1 METQKLTTGIIRI
14 WQIFLVLILLLL
26 AGSILFAAI
35 ASYNGVVVRASTT
48 DRSSSRDK
56 NTSQPS
62 PTPTPEV
69 LHKLVGSYYLTNEN
83 IDAKLLL
90 NNKGNEPLEVRPT
103 LYNKD
108 GVEFTPVPV
117 TVAPQSFQLISLNE
131 WAALAGDSFKAGN
144 IRLLHFGK
152 DLVLGAQIYL
162 TDHARSLS
170 YEEKLAELGK
180 FDSRVQEAVWWMP
193 SREAE
198 VRVVLTNTSDEP
210 LSLVGRLGRKPNVV
224 SEAHFLNL
232 QPHTT
237 RAIDLPND
245 FPGSTSFL
253 NSEVISLSVEH
264 SGPSDALLARAL
276 VYERAKGYSNAVQ
289 FTNPTKGRSTEY
301 QGVGFQIEDI
311 LGSPMR
317 PVIVARNVGPTAAT
331 VSVRV
336 PYTRIDGTRG
346 NILLTPEQLAP
357 GEMRLLNVQRIIQ
370 RSHQEQIDVA
380 SLEVTY
386 DTAPGSVIVNAH
398 SVSNDHD
405 QVFRVP
411 MWDPM
416 AQRSPTGGY
425 PWRLEG
431 TSITQTYIKNVTDT
445 EEDYVAFLVWQDG
458 GMYMLGRKSIAPHE
472 TVNIDVERLRDEQ
485 VPDENGQTIPLNITS
500 GQLQWTLLRKDTF
513 PDDDTRANLS
523 LLGRSE
529 QVDIENGIAT
539 NYSCQN
545 CCVGDHVGGY
555 VSPSTIEIEY
565 GQSASFQAYE
575 MAETCYG
582 FPYVYP
588 TGASWTSSN
597 AGMGQVSGG
606 SITPQAAGQTNISAS
621 WQTQNSFVEPCPPG
635 GGGPMFAWYSMAEA
649 CTETRTGGP
658 RIDEDE
664 FTETGSNT
672 ALLIPECGVCQTHM
686 FTTSPPAATLTVKP
700 KVRIT
705 GPGSAN
711 DGSNVTFSA
720 TVEGGTPSSY
730 NWTAEWS
737 SGAGNNP
744 KVTFGSSTAASTSAD
759 AHWFANP
766 NSACS
771 ASRNSKYEVKLAVTV
786 NGQSADKEQD
796 YTVMVPWDPAGVT
809 TATPTITGGPIIS
822 FDPAAGVWRVTD
834 IGTLAYVSNVSKTIT
849 VPTASQF
856 YAKTD
861 EHESKHVQQWDV
873 AGLRGQYYNPA
884 TFYARIRNFT
894 APTSQALI
902 QMLEAELSTFLRE
915 AKRSADRKC
924 NQAEI
929 EAFGV
934 SDPLNPQ
941 YIYQICGRTTF
952 PNC

>member
-1 METQKLTTGIIRI
+1 M
-14 WQIFLVLILLLL
+14 
-26 AGSILFAAI
+26 
-35 ASYNGVVVRASTT
+35 
-48 DRSSSRDK
+48 
-56 NTSQPS
+56 
-62 PTPTPEV
+62 
-69 LHKLVGSYYLTNEN
+69 
-83 IDAKLLL
+83 
-90 NNKGNEPLEVRPT
+90 RPT
-103 LYNKD
+103 LFNNN
-108 GVEFTPVPV
+108 GLEFTPNPV
-117 TVAPQSFQLISLNE
+117 VVAPQSFRLINLND
-131 WAALAGDSFKAGN
+131 WATLAGDSFKAGN

-162 TDHARSLS
+162 TDHARSLT

-193 SREAE
+193 SRDAE

-210 LSLVGRLGRKPNVV
+210 LSLVGRLGRKPDIV
-224 SEAHFLNL
+224 SNEGFLQL
-232 QPHTT
+232 APHAT
-237 RAIDLPND
+237 RIIDFQND
-245 FPGSTSFL
+245 FPGSAPFL
-253 NSEVISLSVEH
+253 NSEVISLSIEH
-264 SGPSDALLARAL
+264 SGPSDALMARAL

-289 FTNPTKGRSTEY
+289 FTNPIRGRSSEY

-317 PVIVARNVGPTAAT
+317 PVIVAKNVGPGTAI
-331 VSVRV
+331 VSMRV
-336 PYTRIDGTRG
+336 PYTRVDGTRG
-346 NILLTPEQLAP
+346 NIVLTPEQLGP

-370 RSHQEQIDVA
+370 RSHQEQIAVA

-386 DTAPGSVIVNAH
+386 DTAAGSVLVNAH
-398 SVSNDHD
+398 SISNDHD

-411 MWDPM
+411 MWDPL

-431 TSITQTYIKNVTDT
+431 TSITKTYIKNITDT
-445 EEDYVAFLVWQDG
+445 EEDYVAFLVWQTG

-472 TVNIDVERLRDEQ
+472 TVNIDVKRLRDEQ
-485 VPDENGQTIPLNITS
+485 VPDENGQTIPLNISS
-500 GQLQWTLLRKDTF
+500 GQLQWTLLRKDSF
-513 PDDDTRANLS
+513 PDEDARANLS

-529 QVDIENGIAT
+529 QVDIANGIAT

-555 VSPSTIEIEY
+555 VSPSTLEIEY

-635 GGGPMFAWYSMAEA
+635 GGGPMFSFNAIAAICSSS
-649 CTETRTGGP
+649 RLGGP
-658 RIDEDE
+658 RIDEE
-664 FTETGSNT
+664 QFTETAPSN
-672 ALLIPECGVCQTHM
+672 ALLIPECGECQTHM

-705 GPGSAN
+705 SPSSVN
-711 DGSNVTFSA
+711 DGQSNITFSA
-720 TVEGGTPSSY
+720 SVEGGTPTSY
-730 NWTAEWS
+730 QWTAEWP
-737 SGAGNNP
+737 SGAGNSP
-744 KVTFGSSTAASTSAD
+744 GVTFGSPTAGSTSAN
-759 AHWFANP
+759 AHWFASP
-766 NSACS
+766 NNACS
-771 ASRNSKYEVKLAVTV
+771 ASRNSTYKVKVTV
-786 NGQSADKEQD
+786 TVSGQSADNEKD
-796 YTVMVPWDPAGVT
+796 YTVKVPWDPAGVT
-809 TATPTITGGPIIS
+809 TATPTITGGPVIG
-822 FDPAAGVWRVTD
+822 FDRTSGVWRVTS
-834 IGTLAYVSNVSKTIT
+834 IGTLAYVSNVSKTIN
-849 VPTASQF
+849 VPNSSQF
-856 YAKTD
+856 YSKTD
-861 EHESKHVQQWDV
+861 VHESKHVQQWDV
-873 AGLRGQYYNPA
+873 TGLRGQYYDPA

-915 AKRSADRKC
+915 ARRSADRKC

-934 SDPLNPQ
+934 SDPLSPQ